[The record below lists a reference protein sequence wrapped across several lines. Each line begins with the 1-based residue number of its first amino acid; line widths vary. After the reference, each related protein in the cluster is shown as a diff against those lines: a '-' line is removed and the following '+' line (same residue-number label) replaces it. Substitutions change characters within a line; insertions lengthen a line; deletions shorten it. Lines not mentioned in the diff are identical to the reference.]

1 MENVPGGILSER
13 LFLLVPLMHNHLIK
27 PMESI
32 MRERLSPM
40 QFYTLVALRGAD
52 GMTMS
57 ELAGYFSMQ
66 KQQMTKIIHRLCE
79 MGFAKRL
86 SDNDDRRSVKVQ
98 ITPLACDYL
107 SDLRMEICDFVNIK
121 LQGLTRQERHR
132 LLSAIDTVKESL
144 PRIHMAQGQGDGE

>member
-66 KQQMTKIIHRLCE
+66 KQQMTKIIHRL
-79 MGFAKRL
+79 
-86 SDNDDRRSVKVQ
+86 
-98 ITPLACDYL
+98 
-107 SDLRMEICDFVNIK
+107 
-121 LQGLTRQERHR
+121 
-132 LLSAIDTVKESL
+132 
-144 PRIHMAQGQGDGE
+144 